1 MQAGEPSLLFF
12 SPLRLCFIISEK
24 SDSVKEVVMNRQDM
38 PMLIVYEG
46 ELKGQR
52 WIIEQDQITIGRG
65 SDCDIVLPERQS
77 SRQHARIERD
87 KSGYL
92 LRDLASK
99 NGTYVNGQ
107 EVRDKPYR
115 LKDGDEIQIALCV
128 KMGFVGTDATLPL
141 ELTGPGRGLRVDRA
155 AKRVFIGGHE
165 LTPPLSVAQ
174 YRLLEL
180 LLDREGEVVS
190 RDTIVAAVW
199 PEEEAM
205 GISEQAIDALVRRL
219 RDRISAADPDHA
231 YIVTVR
237 GHGFRLENR

>member
-1 MQAGEPSLLFF
+1 MT
-12 SPLRLCFIISEK
+12 
-24 SDSVKEVVMNRQDM
+24 RQDM

-46 ELKGQR
+46 ELEGQR
-52 WIIEQDQITIGRG
+52 WVIEQEQVVIGRG
-65 SDCDIVLPERQS
+65 SDCDIVLPERQA
-77 SRQHARIERD
+77 SRHHARIERD
-87 KSGYL
+87 ERGYL
-92 LRDLASK
+92 LRDLGSK
-99 NGTYVNGQ
+99 NGTCVNGQ

-128 KMGFVGTDATLPL
+128 KLGFVGADATLPL
-141 ELTGPGRGLRVDRA
+141 QLTGPNKGLRIDQA

-165 LTPPLSVAQ
+165 MIPPLSVAQ

-180 LLDREGEVVS
+180 LLDHEGKVVS
-190 RDTIVAAVW
+190 RDAIVAAVW
-199 PEEEAM
+199 PEEAAL

-219 RDRISAADPDHA
+219 RERIAAVDPDHA